1 MNLTSLENF
10 NKIKRLSFLQL
21 CEEQKEKY
29 NINILNQTSE
39 VQV

>member
-1 MNLTSLENF
+1 
-10 NKIKRLSFLQL
+10 L

-39 VQV
+39 VQVWHITDGNIIAQVYVSL